1 MGPFFVIILVL
12 NNVMGVTM
20 QQQYKINNTVF
31 DNLEAATAHVAT
43 LNKAVTIEPYTPP
56 SAESKKLSVVRN
68 MLVREMLEWAG
79 SFVHHMA
86 PSTDVSWMY
95 SFEDADGNSDAGDCY
110 YEDGTNVT
118 FGNNLMWEDAC
129 DDYQSAVGNFDSLL
143 GDYNSYDTEDKLSE
157 MLNTMYHTMS
167 DHSSET
173 DDYIGEIRHSVKQ
186 MCDASDNIAHS
197 YDEPRRT
204 TTISFS
210 GNVDAMYKA
219 YQLDRNS

>member
-1 MGPFFVIILVL
+1 
-12 NNVMGVTM
+12 M
-20 QQQYKINNTVF
+20 QQQYKVNNTIF
-31 DNLEAATAHVAT
+31 KNLEEATAHVAT

-79 SFVHHMA
+79 SFVHHMS

-110 YEDGTNVT
+110 YEDCTDVT
-118 FGNNLMWEDAC
+118 FGNNLMWADAC
-129 DDYQSAVGNFDSLL
+129 DDYQSAVDNFDSLL
-143 GDYNSYDTEDKLSE
+143 GDYNSYNTEDKLSD
-157 MLNTMYHTMS
+157 MLNNMYHTMS

-173 DDYIGEIRHSVKQ
+173 DDYIGCVRDSIEK
-186 MCDASDNIAHS
+186 MCANNPNIAHS
-197 YDEPRRT
+197 YHHPSRR

-219 YQLDRNS
+219 YMLDRNS

>member
-1 MGPFFVIILVL
+1 
-12 NNVMGVTM
+12 M
-20 QQQYKINNTVF
+20 QQQYKVNNTIF

-79 SFVHHMA
+79 SFVHHMS

-110 YEDGTNVT
+110 YEDCTDVT
-118 FGNNLMWEDAC
+118 FGNNLMWADAC
-129 DDYQSAVGNFDSLL
+129 DDYQSAVDNFDSLL
-143 GDYNSYDTEDKLSE
+143 GDYNSYNTEDKLSD
-157 MLNTMYHTMS
+157 MLNNMYHTMS

-173 DDYIGEIRHSVKQ
+173 DDYIGCVRDSIEK
-186 MCDASDNIAHS
+186 MCANNPNIAHS
-197 YDEPRRT
+197 YHHPSRR

-210 GNVDAMYKA
+210 GNVDAMYNA
-219 YQLDRNS
+219 YMLDRNS

>member
-1 MGPFFVIILVL
+1 
-12 NNVMGVTM
+12 M
-20 QQQYKINNTVF
+20 QQQYKVNNTIF
-31 DNLEAATAHVAT
+31 NNLEEATAHVAT

-79 SFVHHMA
+79 SFVHHMS
-86 PSTDVSWMY
+86 PSTDVNWMY

-110 YEDGTNVT
+110 YEDCTDVT
-118 FGNNLMWEDAC
+118 FGNNLMWADAC
-129 DDYQSAVGNFDSLL
+129 DDYQSAVDNFDSLL
-143 GDYNSYDTEDKLSE
+143 GDYNSYNTEDKLSD
-157 MLNTMYHTMS
+157 MLNNMYHTMS

-173 DDYIGEIRHSVKQ
+173 DDYIGCVRDSIEK
-186 MCDASDNIAHS
+186 MCANNPNIAHS
-197 YDEPRRT
+197 YHHPSRR

-219 YQLDRNS
+219 YMLERNS

>member
-20 QQQYKINNTVF
+20 QQQYKVNNTIF
-31 DNLEAATAHVAT
+31 ANLTEATAHVAT
-43 LNKAVTIEPYTPP
+43 LNRAVTIEPYTPP

-79 SFVHHMA
+79 SFVHHMS
-86 PSTDVSWMY
+86 PSTDVNWMY

-110 YEDGTNVT
+110 YEDCDNVT
-118 FGNNLMWEDAC
+118 FGNNLMWEDALH
-129 DDYQSAVGNFDSLL
+129 DYESAVQNFDSLL
-143 GDYNSYDTEDKLSE
+143 GDYNAYNTEDSLSN
-157 MLNTMYHTMS
+157 MLNSMYHTMS

-173 DDYIGEIRHSVKQ
+173 DDYIGEVRASIKA
-186 MCDASDNIAHS
+186 MCDHNNNIAHS
-197 YDEPRRT
+197 YDEPSRT

-210 GNVDAMYKA
+210 GNVDAMYNA
-219 YQLDRNS
+219 YQLERNS

>member
-1 MGPFFVIILVL
+1 
-12 NNVMGVTM
+12 M
-20 QQQYKINNTVF
+20 QQQYKVNNTIF
-31 DNLEAATAHVAT
+31 PNIEEATVHVAT

-56 SAESKKLSVVRN
+56 SAASKKLNVVRN
-68 MLVREMLEWAG
+68 MLVREMLNWAG
-79 SFVHHMA
+79 SFVQHMS
-86 PSTDVSWMY
+86 PSTDVDWMY
-95 SFEDADGNSDAGDCY
+95 SFEDADGNGDAGDSY
-110 YEDGTNVT
+110 YEDCVDVT
-118 FGNNLMWEDAC
+118 FGSNLVWEDAQH
-129 DDYQSAVGNFDSLL
+129 DYQSAVDNFDSLL

-186 MCDASDNIAHS
+186 MCEGNPNIAHS
-197 YDEPRRT
+197 YHDPSRT

-210 GNVDAMYKA
+210 GNVDAMYNA